1 MEELSGWWL
10 QLLMRP
16 ALDAVLVRRCC
27 LLPLLPQPAVLG
39 SA

>member
-16 ALDAVLVRRCC
+16 ALEGVLVRRAGEAPGFTGG
-27 LLPLLPQPAVLG
+27 L
-39 SA
+39 